1 MVQYRMK
8 GTKNMGMNKKMSM
21 NKAQTKAAVP
31 KKGSAAMKKKMAALR
46 GKKGKK

>member
-1 MVQYRMK
+1 MPGHYRMK

-31 KKGSAAMKKKMAALR
+31 KKGSAAMKKKD
-46 GKKGKK
+46 GCSTS

>member
-1 MVQYRMK
+1 MPAHYRMK
-8 GTKNMGMNKKMSM
+8 GMKMNKKMSM

-46 GKKGKK
+46 AKKAKK